1 MLGMQMAQGN
11 DGYSQR
17 VKTFLKDDVCD
28 WLFAINE
35 ASVVAN
41 TRNGLL
47 EKDTAIAIRAALAQ
61 LQSEL
66 AQDGAVRPKLYITFE
81 PLLLKKTGIGASVL
95 HIGRSSQ
102 DILATTQQAIT
113 RTAVLTLADAV
124 LALENTLLE
133 LARTQG
139 DAIVPN
145 YTNGVQAQPNR
156 YAHYVYAQAFV
167 FLRILDRFKA
177 LIQRYDI
184 CPMGAGVLNGGAW
197 PIDCDYMA
205 HALGFAQAP
214 HNAYDVGQLTCND
227 LPLEFAQ
234 IVQSIML
241 WVVSFLQD
249 FTVQYAQTR
258 PWVLLDRSGSTYISS
273 AMPQKRNPG
282 MINDCRRDA
291 GVVFNEAG
299 HIAQR
304 MHGLPTGM
312 ADVRDMDLFVELTVD
327 ATRVIE
333 IFTDIVAHLKINRER
348 ALEEINADWSCTQH
362 LAGTLM
368 QKAGIA
374 FRAGHHAASAWVS
387 YARANVKTPSNTT
400 YGDMCEFWISFVKD
414 HPELP
419 QAFPLSEDEFKAT
432 LDPECI
438 VEARATAG
446 GPQKASLEAQRAELQ
461 TRLATFASE
470 FEAVSARI
478 AQAHDKRKADL
489 AAL

>member
-17 VKTFLKDDVCD
+17 LMTFLQSDVCD

-47 EKDTAIAIRAALAQ
+47 EKETAHAIRSALSEMQ
-61 LQSEL
+61 MEL

-95 HIGRSSQ
+95 HVGRSSQ

-113 RTAVLTLADAV
+113 RQAVLTVADAV
-124 LALENTLLE
+124 MGLENTFME
-133 LARTQG
+133 LAQTQG
-139 DAIVPN
+139 DAVVPN

-156 YAHYVYAQAFV
+156 YAHYVYAQAYV

-177 LIQRYDI
+177 LINRYDI

-197 PIDCDYMA
+197 PLDTDYMA
-205 HALGFAQAP
+205 RALGFSEDP

-227 LPLEFAQ
+227 LPLELAQ
-234 IVQSIML
+234 IIQSAML
-241 WVVSFLQD
+241 WIVTFLQD

-291 GVVFNEAG
+291 GVVFNEAA

-312 ADVRDMDLFVELTVD
+312 ADVRDMDLFVELIVD
-327 ATRVIE
+327 AVRVIE

-362 LAGTLM
+362 LADTLM

-374 FRAGHHAASAWVS
+374 FRAGHHAASAWVTF
-387 YARANVKTPSNTT
+387 ARANVKTPANTT
-400 YGDMCEFWISFVKD
+400 YADMCEFWTGFVKE

-419 QAFPLSEDEFKAT
+419 QTFPLSEEDFKAT

-446 GPQKASLEAQRAELQ
+446 GPQKASLDAQRAEIQ
-461 TRLATFASE
+461 GRLARFATE
-470 FEAVSARI
+470 FDAVATRI
-478 AQAHDKRKADL
+478 SQAHAMRQKDL
-489 AAL
+489 AEL

>member
-11 DGYSQR
+11 DTFSQR
-17 VKTFLKDDVCD
+17 VETFLKSDVCD

-47 EKDTAIAIRAALAQ
+47 EKETAYVIRNALAE
-61 LQSEL
+61 LKTEL
-66 AQDGAVRPKLYITFE
+66 AKDGATRPKLYITFE

-102 DILATTQQAIT
+102 DILATAQQAIT
-113 RTAVLTLADAV
+113 RDASLAVADAV
-124 LALENTLLE
+124 LALEKSLME
-133 LARTQG
+133 LAQTQG
-139 DAIVPN
+139 EAIVPN

-167 FLRILDRFKA
+167 FLRILERLKA
-177 LIQRYDI
+177 LIRRYDI

-197 PIDCDYMA
+197 PLDSQYMA
-205 HALGFAQAP
+205 KALGFSQAP

-227 LPLEFAQ
+227 EPLEYAQ
-234 IVQSIML
+234 ILQSLML
-241 WVVSFLQD
+241 WVVTFLQD

-258 PWVLLDRSGSTYISS
+258 PWMTLERSGSTYISS

-304 MHGLPTGM
+304 MHALPTGM
-312 ADVRDMDLFVELTVD
+312 ADVRDVDLLVELTVD
-327 ATRVIE
+327 AVRVIE
-333 IFTDIVAHLKINRER
+333 IFTDIVSHLNVNRER
-348 ALEEINADWSCTQH
+348 ALEEINADWSCTQQ
-362 LAGTLM
+362 LADTLM

-374 FRAGHHAASAWVS
+374 FRAGHHVASAWVT
-387 YARANVKTPSNTT
+387 YARANGKTPANTT
-400 YGDMCEFWISFVKD
+400 YSDMCDFWSGFVKD
-414 HPELP
+414 HLELP
-419 QAFPLSEDEFKAT
+419 DTFPLSEVDFKAT

-446 GPQKASLEAQRAELQ
+446 GPQKASLKLQREELQ
-461 TRLATFASE
+461 
-470 FEAVSARI
+470 ARI
-478 AQAHDKRKADL
+478 SALTMDFESIANRIREAHEMRQRDL
-489 AAL
+489 TAL